1 MTKKKLFFVSLLFL
15 IICSVENV
23 FAKEQVN
30 LYFFHGD
37 GCPHCA
43 EEEKFLA
50 KIEKKYSYV
59 KIIRYEVW
67 KNKSNALLMD
77 RVGNRYDVATSSVP
91 LTVISG
97 TAISGYSE
105 SIGIR
110 IERAIKYYKDN
121 PKKNVNYVSQINKGT
136 FDVDEIK
143 DSFSEADKKT
153 DESTKIK
160 LPLLGKINLKDFSLP
175 TVATLIGL
183 VDGFNPCAMW
193 VLLFLI
199 SMLLGMKDRKRM
211 LILGLTFLLSSALV
225 YMAIMLSWFNIVVNV
240 MASVIFRNIIS
251 VIAIVGAIINLRAF
265 FKSNDSGCEVV
276 DDKKRKKVISKIKDF
291 TKEKSL
297 FIALGGVIFLAIS
310 VNVIELACSAGL
322 PLVFTQLLAINN
334 VSSFESFIYTL
345 IYIFFFLID
354 DIIIFLIAM
363 STTKVHSISTKYNKY
378 SHLIGGIL
386 MLIIGILLLVKPEW
400 LMFNFYLV

>member
-121 PKKNVNYVSQINKGT
+121 PKENVNYVSQIKNGT
-136 FDVDEIK
+136 FDEDEIK

-175 TVATLIGL
+175 TAATLIGL

-211 LILGLTFLLSSALV
+211 WILGLTFLLSSALV

-276 DDKKRKKVISKIKDF
+276 NDKKRKKVISKIKDF

-297 FIALGGVIFLAIS
+297 VIALGGVIFLAIS

-363 STTKVHSISTKYNKY
+363 STTKVHAISTKYNKY

-400 LMFNFYLV
+400 LMFNF

>member
-1 MTKKKLFFVSLLFL
+1 MSKKKLFFISFLFL

-121 PKKNVNYVSQINKGT
+121 PKENVNYVSQIKNGT
-136 FDVDEIK
+136 FDEDEIK

-175 TVATLIGL
+175 TAATLIGL

-363 STTKVHSISTKYNKY
+363 STTKVHAISTKYNKY

-400 LMFNFYLV
+400 LMFNF

>member
-110 IERAIKYYKDN
+110 IERTIKYYKDN
-121 PKKNVNYVSQINKGT
+121 PKENVNYVSQIKNGT
-136 FDVDEIK
+136 FDEDEIK

-363 STTKVHSISTKYNKY
+363 FTTKVHAISTKYNKY

-400 LMFNFYLV
+400 LMFNF

>member
-121 PKKNVNYVSQINKGT
+121 PKENVNYVSQIKNGT
-136 FDVDEIK
+136 FDEDEIK

-175 TVATLIGL
+175 TAATLIGL

-211 LILGLTFLLSSALV
+211 WILGLTFLLSSALV

-363 STTKVHSISTKYNKY
+363 STTKVHAISTKYNKY

-400 LMFNFYLV
+400 LMFNF

>member
-37 GCPHCA
+37 VCPHCA

-110 IERAIKYYKDN
+110 IERTIKYYKDN
-121 PKKNVNYVSQINKGT
+121 PKENINYVSQIKNGT
-136 FDVDEIK
+136 FDEDEIK

-175 TVATLIGL
+175 TAATLIGL

-211 LILGLTFLLSSALV
+211 WILGLTFLLSSALV

-363 STTKVHSISTKYNKY
+363 FTTKVHAISTKYNKY

-400 LMFNFYLV
+400 LMFNF

>member
-121 PKKNVNYVSQINKGT
+121 PKKNVNYVSQIKNGT
-136 FDVDEIK
+136 FDEDEIK

-175 TVATLIGL
+175 TAATLIGL

-211 LILGLTFLLSSALV
+211 WILGLTFLLSSALV

-297 FIALGGVIFLAIS
+297 FIALGGVIFLAVS

-363 STTKVHSISTKYNKY
+363 STTKVHAISTKYNKY

-400 LMFNFYLV
+400 LMFNF

>member
-1 MTKKKLFFVSLLFL
+1 MTKKKLFFISFLFL

-105 SIGIR
+105 SIGIK

-121 PKKNVNYVSQINKGT
+121 PKENVNYVSQIKNGT
-136 FDVDEIK
+136 FDEDEIK

-175 TVATLIGL
+175 TAATLIGL

-363 STTKVHSISTKYNKY
+363 STTKVHAISTKYNKY

-400 LMFNFYLV
+400 LMFNF

>member
-110 IERAIKYYKDN
+110 IERTIKYYKDN
-121 PKKNVNYVSQINKGT
+121 PKENVNYVSQIKNGT
-136 FDVDEIK
+136 FDEDEIK

-175 TVATLIGL
+175 TAATLIGL

-211 LILGLTFLLSSALV
+211 WILGLTFLLSSALV

-276 DDKKRKKVISKIKDF
+276 DDKKRKKVISKIKNF

-363 STTKVHSISTKYNKY
+363 FTTKVHAISTKYNKY

-400 LMFNFYLV
+400 LMFNF

>member
-105 SIGIR
+105 SIGIK

-121 PKKNVNYVSQINKGT
+121 PKENVNYVSQIKNGT
-136 FDVDEIK
+136 FDEDEIK

-175 TVATLIGL
+175 TAATLIGL

-363 STTKVHSISTKYNKY
+363 STTKVHAISTKYNKY

-400 LMFNFYLV
+400 LMFNF

>member
-121 PKKNVNYVSQINKGT
+121 PKKNVNYVSQIKNGT
-136 FDVDEIK
+136 FDEDEIK

>member
-121 PKKNVNYVSQINKGT
+121 PKKNVNYVSQIKNGT
-136 FDVDEIK
+136 FDEDEIK

-175 TVATLIGL
+175 TAATLIGL

-211 LILGLTFLLSSALV
+211 WILGLTFLLSSALV

>member
-110 IERAIKYYKDN
+110 IERTIKYYKDN
-121 PKKNVNYVSQINKGT
+121 PKENVNYVSQIKNGT
-136 FDVDEIK
+136 FDEDEIK

-175 TVATLIGL
+175 TAATLIGL
-183 VDGFNPCAMW
+183 VDGFNHCAMW

-211 LILGLTFLLSSALV
+211 WILGLTFLLSSALV

-240 MASVIFRNIIS
+240 MVSVIFRNIIS
-251 VIAIVGAIINLRAF
+251 VIAIVGSIINLRAF

-363 STTKVHSISTKYNKY
+363 STTKVHAISTKYNKY

-400 LMFNFYLV
+400 LMFNF

>member
-91 LTVISG
+91 LTIISG
-97 TAISGYSE
+97 TAFSGYSE
-105 SIGIR
+105 SIGVR

-121 PKKNVNYVSQINKGT
+121 PKENVNYVSQIKNGT
-136 FDVDEIK
+136 FDEDEIK

-160 LPLLGKINLKDFSLP
+160 LPILGKINLKDFSLP
-175 TVATLIGL
+175 TAATLIGL

-211 LILGLTFLLSSALV
+211 WILGLTFLLSSALV

-240 MASVIFRNIIS
+240 MALVIFRNIIS

-276 DDKKRKKVISKIKDF
+276 DDKRRKKVINKIKDF

-297 FIALGGVIFLAIS
+297 FIALGGVIFLAVS

-363 STTKVHSISTKYNKY
+363 STTKVHAISTKYNKY

-386 MLIIGILLLVKPEW
+386 MLIIGILLLIKPEW
-400 LMFNFYLV
+400 LMFNF

>member
-121 PKKNVNYVSQINKGT
+121 PKENVNYVSQIKNGT
-136 FDVDEIK
+136 FDEDEIK

-175 TVATLIGL
+175 TAATLIGL

-211 LILGLTFLLSSALV
+211 WILGLTFLLSSALV

-276 DDKKRKKVISKIKDF
+276 DDKKRKKVISKIKNF

-363 STTKVHSISTKYNKY
+363 FTTKVHAISTKYNKY

-400 LMFNFYLV
+400 LMFNF

>member
-30 LYFFHGD
+30 LYFFHGN

-91 LTVISG
+91 LTIISG

-105 SIGIR
+105 SIGVR

-121 PKKNVNYVSQINKGT
+121 PKENVNYVSQIKNGT
-136 FDVDEIK
+136 FDEDEIK

-160 LPLLGKINLKDFSLP
+160 LPILGKINLKDFSLP
-175 TVATLIGL
+175 TAATLIGL

-211 LILGLTFLLSSALV
+211 WILGLTFLLSSALV

-251 VIAIVGAIINLRAF
+251 VIAIIGSLINLRAF

-276 DDKKRKKVISKIKDF
+276 DDKRRKKVINKIKDF

-297 FIALGGVIFLAIS
+297 FIALGGVIFLAVS

-363 STTKVHSISTKYNKY
+363 STTKIHAISTKYNKY

-386 MLIIGILLLVKPEW
+386 MLIIGILLLIKPEW
-400 LMFNFYLV
+400 LMFNF

>member
-1 MTKKKLFFVSLLFL
+1 
-15 IICSVENV
+15 
-23 FAKEQVN
+23 
-30 LYFFHGD
+30 
-37 GCPHCA
+37 
-43 EEEKFLA
+43 
-50 KIEKKYSYV
+50 
-59 KIIRYEVW
+59 
-67 KNKSNALLMD
+67 
-77 RVGNRYDVATSSVP
+77 
-91 LTVISG
+91 
-97 TAISGYSE
+97 
-105 SIGIR
+105 
-110 IERAIKYYKDN
+110 
-121 PKKNVNYVSQINKGT
+121 
-136 FDVDEIK
+136 
-143 DSFSEADKKT
+143 
-153 DESTKIK
+153 
-160 LPLLGKINLKDFSLP
+160 
-175 TVATLIGL
+175 
-183 VDGFNPCAMW
+183 MW

>member
-30 LYFFHGD
+30 LYFFHGN

-91 LTVISG
+91 LTIISG
-97 TAISGYSE
+97 TAFSGYSE
-105 SIGIR
+105 SIGVR

-121 PKKNVNYVSQINKGT
+121 PKENVNYVSQIKNGT
-136 FDVDEIK
+136 FDEDEIK

-160 LPLLGKINLKDFSLP
+160 LPILGKINLKDFSLP
-175 TVATLIGL
+175 TAATLIGL

-211 LILGLTFLLSSALV
+211 WILGLTFLLSSALV

-276 DDKKRKKVISKIKDF
+276 DDKRRKKVINKIKDF

-297 FIALGGVIFLAIS
+297 FIALGGVIFLAVS

-363 STTKVHSISTKYNKY
+363 STTKIHAISTKYNKY

-386 MLIIGILLLVKPEW
+386 MLIIGILLLIKPEW
-400 LMFNFYLV
+400 LMFNF

>member
-110 IERAIKYYKDN
+110 IERTIKYYKDN
-121 PKKNVNYVSQINKGT
+121 PKENVNYVSQIKNGT
-136 FDVDEIK
+136 FDEDEIK

-175 TVATLIGL
+175 TAATLIGL

-211 LILGLTFLLSSALV
+211 WILGLTFLLSSALV

-363 STTKVHSISTKYNKY
+363 STTKVHAISTKYNKY

-400 LMFNFYLV
+400 LMFNF

>member
-121 PKKNVNYVSQINKGT
+121 PKENVNYVSQIKNGN
-136 FDVDEIK
+136 FDEDEIK

-175 TVATLIGL
+175 TAATLIGL

-211 LILGLTFLLSSALV
+211 WILGLTFLLSSALV

-276 DDKKRKKVISKIKDF
+276 NDKKRKKVISKIKDF

-363 STTKVHSISTKYNKY
+363 STTKVHAISTKYNKY

-400 LMFNFYLV
+400 LMFNF

>member
-91 LTVISG
+91 LTIISG

-105 SIGIR
+105 SIGVR

-121 PKKNVNYVSQINKGT
+121 PKENVNYVSQIKNGT
-136 FDVDEIK
+136 FDEDEIK

-160 LPLLGKINLKDFSLP
+160 LPILGKINLKDFSLP
-175 TVATLIGL
+175 TAATLIGL

-211 LILGLTFLLSSALV
+211 WILGLTFLLSSALV

-276 DDKKRKKVISKIKDF
+276 DDKRRKKVINKIKDF

-297 FIALGGVIFLAIS
+297 FIALGGVIFLAVS

-363 STTKVHSISTKYNKY
+363 STTKIHAISTKYNKY

-386 MLIIGILLLVKPEW
+386 MLIIGILLLIKPEW
-400 LMFNFYLV
+400 LMFNF

>member
-1 MTKKKLFFVSLLFL
+1 MIKKKLFFVSLLFL

-121 PKKNVNYVSQINKGT
+121 PKENVNYVSQIKNGN
-136 FDVDEIK
+136 FDEDEIK

-175 TVATLIGL
+175 TAATLIGL

-211 LILGLTFLLSSALV
+211 WILGLTFLLSSALV

-276 DDKKRKKVISKIKDF
+276 NDKKRKKVISKIKDF

-363 STTKVHSISTKYNKY
+363 STTKVHAISTKYNKY

-400 LMFNFYLV
+400 LMFNF

>member
-1 MTKKKLFFVSLLFL
+1 M

-121 PKKNVNYVSQINKGT
+121 PKENVNYVSQIKNGN
-136 FDVDEIK
+136 FDEDEIK

-175 TVATLIGL
+175 TAATLIGL

-211 LILGLTFLLSSALV
+211 WILGLTFLLSSALV

-276 DDKKRKKVISKIKDF
+276 NDKKRKKVISKIKDF

-363 STTKVHSISTKYNKY
+363 STTKVHAISTKYNKY

-400 LMFNFYLV
+400 LMFNF

>member
-110 IERAIKYYKDN
+110 IERTIKYYKDN
-121 PKKNVNYVSQINKGT
+121 PKENVNYVSQIKNGT
-136 FDVDEIK
+136 FDEDEIK

-175 TVATLIGL
+175 TAATLIGL

-211 LILGLTFLLSSALV
+211 WILGLTFLLSSALV

-363 STTKVHSISTKYNKY
+363 FTTKVHAISTKYNKY

-400 LMFNFYLV
+400 LMFNF

>member
-91 LTVISG
+91 LTIISG

-121 PKKNVNYVSQINKGT
+121 PKENVNYVSQIKNGT
-136 FDVDEIK
+136 FDEDEIK

-160 LPLLGKINLKDFSLP
+160 LPILGKINLKDFSLP
-175 TVATLIGL
+175 TAATLIGL

-211 LILGLTFLLSSALV
+211 WILGLTFLLSSALV

-276 DDKKRKKVISKIKDF
+276 NDKRRKKVISKIKDF

-297 FIALGGVIFLAIS
+297 FIALGGVIFLAVS

-354 DIIIFLIAM
+354 DTIIFLIAM
-363 STTKVHSISTKYNKY
+363 STTKIHTISTKYNKY

-400 LMFNFYLV
+400 LMFNF